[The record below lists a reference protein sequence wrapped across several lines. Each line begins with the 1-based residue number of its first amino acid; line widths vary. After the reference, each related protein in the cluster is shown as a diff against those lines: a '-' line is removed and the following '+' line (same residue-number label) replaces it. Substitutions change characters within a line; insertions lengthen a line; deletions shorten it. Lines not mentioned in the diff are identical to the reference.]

1 MTLALIQQFVSLM
14 PYSMINDPSAI
25 SNNLY
30 ITCLGLFMF
39 RRFLSK
45 RQPHVISDLPLTMSQ
60 YGIFIAIVSS
70 TFLLMPSAQAASCKL
85 PKSYY
90 KNVSCT
96 SSSGYFLAI
105 KDFGAPVALIDSKG
119 KRVVDLLRY
128 QKVDAD
134 KISGGLLPVLRN
146 SRVGYLNMQGREVVP
161 AMYDMLTE
169 SQGWARS
176 VSDGRIVVKKDGNYG
191 IINTANSTVVSFSA
205 SIDEIDD
212 YRNGVTRV
220 RKKGATSWLDKN
232 GNVTRDPNAQD
243 NSQSAKKS
251 IASPNNT
258 KASSQSNQPIPTRF
272 TTLQSRQQDGKWGF
286 VDDNGVTMITYSFD
300 EVRPFSEELAGVR
313 IGEEWG
319 FVNLGGELVIPFRFT
334 NDGVLADDSYKGEPS
349 FLFTGGKA
357 WIGNLKNGNKMCIDK
372 EGAGVSCD

>member
-1 MTLALIQQFVSLM
+1 MLRHFMSKIQPNVTS
-14 PYSMINDPSAI
+14 
-25 SNNLY
+25 
-30 ITCLGLFMF
+30 C
-39 RRFLSK
+39 
-45 RQPHVISDLPLTMSQ
+45 LPLKISQ
-60 YGIFIAIVSS
+60 FGFAIGIVSS
-70 TFLLMPSAQAASCKL
+70 AFFVMPSAQAASCKL

-96 SSSGYFLAI
+96 STSGYFLAI

-119 KRVVDLLRY
+119 KRVVDLSRY

-161 AMYDMLTE
+161 AMYDMLTGN
-169 SQGWARS
+169 QGWARP
-176 VSDGRIVVKKDGNYG
+176 VSEGRIVVKKDGNYG
-191 IINTANSTVVSFSA
+191 VINTSNSTVVSFSA

-212 YRNGVTRV
+212 YRNGRARV
-220 RKKGATSWLDKN
+220 RKNSVISWLDKN
-232 GNVTRDPNAQD
+232 GNATRDPNAQD

-251 IASPNNT
+251 TASTNNT
-258 KASSQSNQPIPTRF
+258 SSQSRQPAPTRF

-286 VDDNGVTMITYSFD
+286 VDDNDVTMITYSFD
-300 EVRPFSEELAGVR
+300 EVRPFSEGLAGVR

-334 NDGVLADDSYKGEPS
+334 NDGVLTDDNYKGQPS
-349 FLFTGGKA
+349 FVFTGGKA
-357 WIGNLKNGNKMCIDK
+357 WIGNLKNGNKMCINK
-372 EGAGVSCD
+372 EGTGVSCD